1 MTAPT
6 ERPIEERLR
15 AHYEDGARTMQI
27 PGPEADAQL
36 ARARQGLGL
45 ERRRGDDR
53 ARRRHRRPGPLV
65 AAAAVV
71 AVIAVFAGIALA
83 RRDDTA
89 DVSTDPRP
97 PAPTPTTEPVPPTTA
112 ATPDTTVA
120 PAPPLPEPA
129 PVGPIVGFEGI
140 LGSWDGSEWVHW
152 NPEDPVPSATEFR
165 VVRLSGPA
173 TTVTGRPVVRGCGA
187 TDRPTIDV
195 GLENA
200 GFPVRMGVAVA
211 GLDDLQP
218 RPVEELDPTAE
229 VYRAAAA
236 EVAISMGVGEPAP
249 EVAQVV
255 RADLDGD
262 GLAEVLVM
270 AEQHGQPG
278 SSLAAP
284 GDWSAA
290 FVRRVVGGAVQTTVV
305 ESHLTTDVDAPLLP
319 QYRVGAIADLNGD
332 GRLEVVL
339 NMSYYEGSETTIR
352 EVGADG
358 NLREVLSAA
367 CGV

>member
-1 MTAPT
+1 MV
-6 ERPIEERLR
+6 ERGSRGFEDFYQAERATLLR
-15 AHYEDGARTMQI
+15 AVAFALGDVDLGAEVTD
-27 PGPEADAQL
+27 EAM
-36 ARARQGLGL
+36 ARAYERWGDVGEMANPSGWVYRVAVNLAYNRTRRRAL
-45 ERRRGDDR
+45 ERRR
-53 ARRRHRRPGPLV
+53 
-65 AAAAVV
+65 
-71 AVIAVFAGIALA
+71 
-83 RRDDTA
+83 
-89 DVSTDPRP
+89 
-97 PAPTPTTEPVPPTTA
+97 PVPP
-112 ATPDTTVA
+112 D
-120 PAPPLPEPA
+120 
-129 PVGPIVGFEGI
+129 
-140 LGSWDGSEWVHW
+140 
-152 NPEDPVPSATEFR
+152 R
-165 VVRLSGPA
+165 
-173 TTVTGRPVVRGCGA
+173 
-187 TDRPTIDV
+187 DRPDV
-195 GLENA
+195 E
-200 GFPVRMGVAVA
+200 GVAVA

-290 FVRRVVGGAVQTTVV
+290 FVRRVVAGAVQTTVV